1 MAPSRTFSA
10 LVRVSKKPTNGG
22 RSQANLKTAH
32 YVDEAQLGSLL
43 LIFSEPEDFAK
54 SVDSS
59 EAATM

>member
-10 LVRVSKKPTNGG
+10 LVRASKKPTNGG

-43 LIFSEPEDFAK
+43 LIFSNLRT
-54 SVDSS
+54 SRNQ
-59 EAATM
+59 